1 MLDLSFTDEQQ
12 MLREA
17 VGGLCDDKAPLESV
31 RALENDAVG
40 YSSDFWEQLA
50 ALGLAGALVPERYGG
65 SGMGLLDCVVM
76 YEEFGRTLAPSPHFV
91 SSVISVGVL
100 TRSGSDRQKDEWL
113 PRISSSDAIVTPA
126 WLEPDNSSGPTGVQM
141 RAVAAPSGGFTLN
154 GIKRHAFFAE
164 AADAF
169 IVPARTEAPSDER
182 SCGGVDLFL
191 VAANAPGVTL
201 RQQRSVA
208 YDTQFE
214 VTFDDVTV
222 DESHRIGAPGTGWDT
237 WHAAMLDAAVLAAA
251 QAVGGARRVHE
262 ITCEYAKQ
270 RVQFDKPLAAFQSIN
285 HYLADGITEVDG
297 AAVLVHQAAWARDD
311 GRSIEKL
318 APMAKLFATEVYR
331 KMSGVAIQVH
341 GGMGFTVECDAQ
353 LYFRRAKSLELNWF
367 DPPHLE
373 QLIAAQVLDT

>member
-1 MLDLSFTDEQQ
+1 MTLDLSFTEEQQ

-31 RALENDAVG
+31 RELENDPVG
-40 YSSDFWEQLA
+40 YSSEFWDQLA
-50 ALGLAGALVPERYGG
+50 GLGLAGALVPQEYGG

-91 SSVISVGVL
+91 SSVIAAGVL
-100 TRSGSDRQKDEWL
+100 ACAGSDEQKNEWL
-113 PRISSSDAIVTPA
+113 PRIASGEAVVTAA
-126 WLEPDNSSGPTGVQM
+126 WLEPDNSSGPSGVQM
-141 RAVAAPSGGFTLN
+141 RAEAADGGWRLN
-154 GIKRHAFFAE
+154 GLKRHAFFAE
-164 AADAF
+164 SAGAM
-169 IVPARTEAPSDER
+169 IVPVRTGEGSGD
-182 SCGGVDLFL
+182 GIDLFL
-191 VAANAPGVTL
+191 VDPKASGVTL

-214 VTFDDVTV
+214 VTFDDVAV
-222 DESHRIGAPGTGWDT
+222 DASARIGAAGTGWAT

-262 ITCEYAKQ
+262 ITCEYAKE

-285 HYLADGITEVDG
+285 HYLADGITEIDG
-297 AAVLVHQAAWARDD
+297 AAVLVHQAAWARDEE
-311 GRSIEKL
+311 RSIEKL

-331 KMSGVAIQVH
+331 KVSGIAIQVH

-373 QLIAAQVLDT
+373 SLIAAQVLDS